1 MERTRIM
8 GTLGFVLGTA
18 AMDHQQVLIDQ
29 LVDQI
34 KTAPAED
41 TFYYLV
47 PNHIKFETEIN
58 VLAGLRNRQ
67 GLTGSDR
74 FASSRVQVLSFS
86 RLAWYLL
93 RDTPAFQKQRLSKI
107 GMAMLTSQVV
117 QERANDLHLYASE
130 VKQPGFI
137 QKMTAQLEELK
148 NANITADDLSDIISR
163 VKLANDPAANQA
175 WLAKMHDVEIIYHA
189 YEERLRDR
197 FIGNSELYRQLVAY
211 LQKSPNTA
219 KMHFFIDRFAQFTA
233 NEQQVVEALITN
245 AASTTISLTLDR
257 GYPDQ
262 NHPNAS
268 ELPVKNNLF
277 YTSAMQFHRLWKF
290 AQAHAKEVKVLQN
303 VAFAT
308 TPRVNTDLQNV
319 DTYFRR
325 YANEPISPDERQQL
339 AHGQNVQFMLT
350 TNRMT
355 ELNNVATQIHQLV
368 TSGKYRYRDF
378 LILSR
383 HLAGYQTM
391 IEPVFAAHKIPI
403 FNDHERL
410 MDNHPLVTVLTT
422 LLELPQRGYRT
433 ADIIQL
439 LKTWLLVPRA
449 STGDLMSVS
458 EFQAAVFA
466 TENWCLKQAIEG
478 KNAWTTNDPE
488 KIKQLW
494 QAPGT
499 NPDDPKYAQS
509 RLKRLNDQL
518 SLVKNFV
525 SQQIIP
531 LFNRF
536 KQAQTGQDI
545 ATILYQFL
553 NAMGVTERLYA
564 WQKYQ
569 SNRDLNLARQPQ
581 QVWSTFCQILQEYV
595 DILGKQEIRDN
606 NNEIL
611 ANFSELLQSG
621 FAAAQYSQIPATLDQ
636 VVISETGIV
645 QSQNR
650 KVVFMI
656 GSTDDVMPEM
666 QESDSLLT
674 DQDKDVL
681 SAYLDEDFQYLPG
694 TAIDQLIDEPFV
706 HYTGFMNA
714 KERLIFSAPHTDSD
728 DKELGVSPYMRDM
741 ARYFGQPCHEYPL
754 VISKEGQENAPAF
767 VSAPLATINRLV
779 EVSRQVRDE
788 QGVGVDHQP
797 VMPAGWQKVAEI
809 LVGLAKEWQ
818 ANSDARIQ
826 AEGIALGRRLALVAA
841 GFHYQNKVDSLGN
854 KLAQVLYLRTTP
866 ENKEG
871 QVLYASISQLQ
882 DFYINQYEYFLKY
895 GLRLQKRD
903 ELTLSTDRIGTFF
916 HKAMESFVT
925 TIREHGLSFAELA
938 KKDNQN
944 QRDQLIDHALVTAQ
958 ENQPTLLRLIT
969 SSAQAQFQ
977 YQQLTSI
984 VKTMLITLCRQAEYT
999 GSQPYKTE
1007 VQFGRIGNRQPANLG
1022 SLNYPLKDNHQI
1034 YLRGRIDR
1042 IDNLKQGDHDFLTVV
1057 DYKSSNHLFDLT
1069 SAYYGISLQL
1079 LTYLN
1084 GLQANLSELG
1094 TVNPRLAGALY
1105 LRLNNPTIKAA
1116 ELRKNSLEN
1125 LKLKEHQYKGILL
1138 NDPQLLRE
1146 LDKSLDNQAFL
1157 YPLKEYK
1164 NGKIKAN
1171 KEALLVTPQQ
1181 LDWLQEMNKNLV
1193 INAGNQIL
1201 SGELR
1206 LNPYRLLTGSSRR
1219 TGLDFSDYLDVFQF
1233 DNMLDQQNY
1242 RDLNPNLA
1250 KEAFDNIMQE
1260 DEEDK
1265 D

>member
-1 MERTRIM
+1 M

-18 AMDHQQVLIDQ
+18 AMDHQQVLVDQ
-29 LVDQI
+29 LADQI
-34 KTAPAED
+34 KKAPAED
-41 TFYYLV
+41 SFYYLV

-58 VLAGLRNRQ
+58 VLAGLRKHQ
-67 GLTGSDR
+67 GLTATDR

-93 RDTPAFQKQRLSKI
+93 RDTPAFQTPRLSKI
-107 GMAMLTSQVV
+107 GMAMLTSQIV
-117 QERANDLHLYASE
+117 QEQRDTLRLYASE

-148 NANITADDLSDIISR
+148 NANITADDLTAIISR
-163 VKLANDPAANQA
+163 VKSANDPAANQA

-189 YEERLRDR
+189 YEQRLAGQ
-197 FIGNSELYRQLVAY
+197 FLGNSELYQQLVTY
-211 LQKSPNTA
+211 LKKSPTVG

-233 NEQQVVEALITN
+233 NEQQVVDALILN

-262 NHPNAS
+262 NHPNPN
-268 ELPVKNNLF
+268 ELPLTNDLF
-277 YTSAMQFHRLWKF
+277 YSSAMQFHRLWKF
-290 AQAHAKEVKVLQN
+290 AQAFPHEVKVLQN
-303 VAFAT
+303 VTFAT
-308 TPRVNTDLQNV
+308 TPRVSSELQQV
-319 DTYFRR
+319 DAYFKR
-325 YANEPISPDERQQL
+325 YAREPISPAERETL
-339 AHGQNVQFMLT
+339 KRPQNVQFMLT

-355 ELNNVATQIHQLV
+355 ELNNVATQIRQLV
-368 TSGKYRYRDF
+368 ASGRYRYRDF

-391 IEPVFAAHKIPI
+391 IEAVFAAHQIPV
-403 FNDHERL
+403 FNDHERQ
-410 MDNHPLVTVLTT
+410 MDNHPLVTLLTT

-439 LKTWLLVPRA
+439 LKTWLLVPRTDA
-449 STGDLMSVS
+449 GDLMGITK
-458 EFQAAVFA
+458 FQAAVFT

-478 KNAWTTNDPE
+478 KGAWLTDD
-488 KIKQLW
+488 KDKLKQLW

-499 NPDDPKYAQS
+499 DPTDPKYAQS
-509 RLKRLNDQL
+509 RLKKLNDQL
-518 SLVKNFV
+518 ALVKNYV
-525 SQQIIP
+525 AQQILP
-531 LFNRF
+531 FFDQL
-536 KQAQTGQDI
+536 KQAQTGQEL

-553 NAMGVTERLYA
+553 TTKGVTERLYA
-564 WQKYQ
+564 WQQYQ
-569 SNRDLNLARQPQ
+569 STRDLDLARQPQ
-581 QVWSTFCQILQEYV
+581 QVWSTFGQILQEYV
-595 DILGKQEIRDN
+595 EILGQQELH
-606 NNEIL
+606 ETYL
-611 ANFSELLQSG
+611 ETLTTFSELLQAG

-636 VVISETGIV
+636 VMISETGIV
-645 QSQNR
+645 QSQQR

-666 QESDSLLT
+666 QESESLLT
-674 DQDKDVL
+674 DQDKDIL
-681 SAYLDEDFQYLPG
+681 SNYLDADFQYLPG
-694 TAIDQLIDEPFV
+694 TAIEQLVDEPFV

-714 KERLIFSAPHTDSD
+714 QERLIFSAPRTDSD
-728 DKELGVSPYMRDM
+728 DKELGISPYMRDM

-754 VISKEGQENAPAF
+754 VTSKAGQEHAQAF
-767 VSAPLATINRLV
+767 VSAPLATVNRLV
-779 EVSRQVRDE
+779 EVGRQVRDE
-788 QGVGVDHQP
+788 QGVTVDRQP
-797 VMPAGWQKVAEI
+797 VLPAGWQTVVGE
-809 LVGLAKEWQ
+809 LVKLAKQWQ
-818 ANSDARIQ
+818 ISPDARLQ
-826 AEGIALGRRLALVAA
+826 AEGIALGQRLALVAA

-854 KLAQVLYLRTTP
+854 KLAQALYLRSAP
-866 ENKEG
+866 GDEQG

-925 TIREHGLSFAELA
+925 TVKDATLSFADLA
-938 KKDNQN
+938 KTANQS
-944 QRDQLIDHALVTAQ
+944 QRDQLIDHALVAAQ
-958 ENQPTLLRLIT
+958 ENQPTLLRLVS
-969 SSAQAQFQ
+969 SSAQARFQ

-984 VKTMLITLCRQAEYT
+984 VKTMLIALCQQAEYT
-999 GSQPYKTE
+999 GAQPLKTE
-1007 VQFGRIGNRQPANLG
+1007 VQFGRIGSQETTNLG
-1022 SLNYPLKDNHQI
+1022 SLDYPLKDNHHI

-1042 IDNLKQGDHDFLTVV
+1042 IDNLKQANHDFLTVV

-1084 GLQANLSELG
+1084 GLQANLSELD
-1094 TVNPRLAGALY
+1094 TNNPQLAGALY

-1116 ELRKNSLEN
+1116 QLKKNSLAD

-1146 LDKSLDNQAFL
+1146 LDKSLDKQAFL

-1181 LDWLQEMNKNLV
+1181 LDWLQEMNKQLV
-1193 INAGNQIL
+1193 INAGNQII
-1201 SGELR
+1201 SGQLK
-1206 LNPYRLLTGSSRR
+1206 LNPYRLLNGSKRQ
-1219 TGLDFSDYLDVFQF
+1219 TGLDFSDFLDVFQF

-1250 KEAFDNIMQE
+1250 QEAFDNALQ
-1260 DEEDK
+1260 DEEDEK
-1265 D
+1265 

>member
-1 MERTRIM
+1 M

-34 KTAPAED
+34 KNASADES
-41 TFYYLV
+41 FYYLV

-58 VLAGLRNRQ
+58 VLAGLRDRQ
-67 GLTGSDR
+67 GLSGNDR
-74 FASSRVQVLSFS
+74 FASSRIQVLSFS

-93 RDTPAFQKQRLSKI
+93 RDTPAFQKQHLSKI

-117 QERANDLHLYASE
+117 QEQASELRLYASE
-130 VKQPGFI
+130 VKQAGFI

-148 NANITADDLSDIISR
+148 NANITADDLTDIISR
-163 VKLANDPAANQA
+163 VKSANDPAANQA

-197 FIGNSELYRQLVAY
+197 YIGNSELYRQLVSY
-211 LQKSPNTA
+211 LQKSPEVA

-233 NEQQVVEALITN
+233 NEQQVVDALITN

-262 NHPNAS
+262 NHPNPQ
-268 ELPVKNNLF
+268 ELPPKNNLF
-277 YTSAMQFHRLWKF
+277 YSSAMQFHRLWKF
-290 AQAHAKEVKVLQN
+290 GQMHQKEVKVLQN

-308 TPRVNTDLQNV
+308 TPRVDAELQQV
-319 DTYFRR
+319 DSYFKR
-325 YANEPISPDERQQL
+325 YASEPIGPGEREEL
-339 AHGQNVQFMLT
+339 SCPQNIQFMTT

-355 ELNNVATQIHQLV
+355 ELNNVATQIRQLV
-368 TSGKYRYRDF
+368 ASGKYRYRDF

-383 HLAGYQTM
+383 HLDGYQTM
-391 IEPVFAAHKIPI
+391 IEPVFAAHDIPV
-403 FNDHERL
+403 FNDHEHL
-410 MDNHPLVTVLTT
+410 MDNHPLVTLLTT

-439 LKTWLLVPRA
+439 LKTWLLVPRTG
-449 STGDLMSVS
+449 TGDLMGLSD
-458 EFQAAVFA
+458 FQAAVFA

-499 NPDDPKYAQS
+499 NLTDPKYEQS
-509 RLKRLNDQL
+509 RLKKLNDQL
-518 SLVKNFV
+518 ALVKDFV
-525 SQQIIP
+525 ANHLLPVFDQ
-531 LFNRF
+531 F
-536 KQAQTGQDI
+536 KQAQTGQEL
-545 ATILYQFL
+545 ATALYQFL
-553 NAMGVTERLYA
+553 AVMGVTDRLYA
-564 WQKYQ
+564 WQQYQ
-569 SNRDLNLARQPQ
+569 STRDLDLARQPQ
-581 QVWSTFCQILQEYV
+581 QVWTTFCQILQEYV
-595 DILGKQEIRDN
+595 EILGQQELRDGTS
-606 NNEIL
+606 EVL
-611 ANFSELLQSG
+611 ADFSELLQAG

-636 VVISETGIV
+636 VVVSETGIV
-645 QSQNR
+645 QSENR

-674 DQDKDVL
+674 DQDKDIL

-714 KERLIFSAPHTDSD
+714 KEQLIFSAPQTDSD
-728 DKELGVSPYMRDM
+728 DKELSISPYMHDM
-741 ARYFGQPCHEYPL
+741 ARYFGQPVREYPL
-754 VISKEGQENAPAF
+754 ATSKAGQENAIDF

-779 EVSRQVRDE
+779 EVSRQIRDE
-788 QGVGVDHQP
+788 QGVGIDRQP
-797 VMPAGWQKVAEI
+797 VMPVGWQTVAES
-809 LVGLAKEWQ
+809 LVKLAKQWQ
-818 ANSDARIQ
+818 QSADAKVQ
-826 AEGIALGRRLALVAA
+826 TEGILLGQRLSLVAA
-841 GFHYQNKVDSLGN
+841 GFHYQNKIDSLGN
-854 KLAQVLYLRTTP
+854 KLAQALYLRAAP
-866 ENKEG
+866 DDERG
-871 QVLYASISQLQ
+871 RVLYASISQLQ

-903 ELTLSTDRIGTFF
+903 ELTLSNDRIGTFF
-916 HKAMESFVT
+916 HKAMETFVT
-925 TIREHGLSFAELA
+925 TIRENNLSFADLA
-938 KKDNQN
+938 HKDNQM

-958 ENQPTLLRLIT
+958 ENQPTLLRLIN

-977 YQQLTSI
+977 YQQLTAI

-999 GSQPYKTE
+999 GSQPVKTE
-1007 VQFGRIGNRQPANLG
+1007 VQFGRIGNQQPGNLG
-1022 SLNYPLKDNHQI
+1022 SLDYPLKDNHHI

-1042 IDNLKQGDHDFLTVV
+1042 IDNLKQGNDNFLTVV

-1069 SAYYGISLQL
+1069 SAYYGLSLQL

-1084 GLQANLSELG
+1084 GLQANLTELE
-1094 TVNPRLAGALY
+1094 TSNPRLAGALY

-1116 ELRKNSLEN
+1116 ELKKSSLDD

-1146 LDKSLDNQAFL
+1146 LDKSLDKQAFL

-1181 LDWLQEMNKNLV
+1181 LDWLQNMNKELV

-1201 SGELR
+1201 SGDLK
-1206 LNPYRLLTGSSRR
+1206 LNPYRLLTGSNRR
-1219 TGLDFSDYLDVFQF
+1219 TGLDYSDFLDVFQF

-1250 KEAFDNIMQE
+1250 KEAFDNVVQDD

-1265 D
+1265 K

>member
-1 MERTRIM
+1 M

-18 AMDHQQVLIDQ
+18 AMDHEQVLIDQ
-29 LVDQI
+29 LADQL
-34 KTAPAED
+34 KMSSAED

-58 VLAGLRNRQ
+58 VLAGLRKRQ
-67 GLTGSDR
+67 GLTGTDR

-93 RDTPAFQKQRLSKI
+93 RDTPAFQTPRISKI

-117 QERANDLHLYASE
+117 QEQVADLRLYASE
-130 VKQPGFI
+130 AKQPGFI

-148 NANITADDLSDIISR
+148 SANITADDLTNIISQ
-163 VKLANDPAANQA
+163 VKSANDPAANQA

-189 YEERLRDR
+189 YEKRLQDR
-197 FIGNSELYRQLVAY
+197 FLGNSELYQQLIAY
-211 LQKSPNTA
+211 LRKSPTTA

-233 NEQQVVEALITN
+233 NEQQVVDALITN

-262 NHPNAS
+262 NHPNPS
-268 ELPVKNNLF
+268 EIPPKNNLF
-277 YTSAMQFHRLWKF
+277 YSSAMQFHRLWKF
-290 AQAHAKEVKVLQN
+290 AQAHPQN
-303 VAFAT
+303 VRVLKNVTFAT
-308 TPRVNTDLQNV
+308 SPRVSPTLQQV
-319 DTYFRR
+319 DTYFKR
-325 YANEPISPDERQQL
+325 YAQEPISPNERQELSRSQDL
-339 AHGQNVQFMLT
+339 QFMLT

-355 ELNNVATQIHQLV
+355 ELNNIATRIRQLV
-368 TSGKYRYRDF
+368 ASGKYRYRDF

-383 HLAGYQTM
+383 HLVGYQTM
-391 IEPVFAAHKIPI
+391 IDSVFAAHQIPI

-410 MDNHPLVTVLTT
+410 MDNHPLVTLLTT
-422 LLELPQRGYRT
+422 LLEIPQRGFRT
-433 ADIIQL
+433 ADIMQL
-439 LKTWLLVPRA
+439 LKTWLLVPRD
-449 STGDLMSVS
+449 STGDLMSIS
-458 EFQAAVFA
+458 QFQTAVFT

-478 KNAWTTNDPE
+478 KNAWVTKDNE

-509 RLKRLNDQL
+509 RLKKLNDQL
-518 SLVKNFV
+518 TLVKDYV
-525 SQQIIP
+525 AQQIMP
-531 LFNRF
+531 FFDQL
-536 KQAQTGQDI
+536 KQAQTGQEL

-553 NAMGVTERLYA
+553 SGIGVTERLYA
-564 WQKYQ
+564 WQQYQ
-569 SNRDLNLARQPQ
+569 SNRNLDLARQPQ

-595 DILGKQEIRDN
+595 EILGQQEIRDDDN
-606 NNEIL
+606 AVL
-611 ANFSELLQSG
+611 MFSELLQAG
-621 FAAAQYSQIPATLDQ
+621 FGAAQYSQIPATLDQ

-645 QSQNR
+645 QSQSR

-666 QESDSLLT
+666 QESESLLT
-674 DQDKDVL
+674 DQDKDIL
-681 SAYLDEDFQYLPG
+681 SAYLDQDLQYLPG
-694 TAIDQLIDEPFV
+694 TSIDQLIDEPFI

-714 KERLIFSAPHTDSD
+714 KERLIFSAPRTDSD
-728 DKELGVSPYMRDM
+728 DKELGASPYMRDM
-741 ARYFGQPCHEYPL
+741 ALYFAQPCHEYPL
-754 VISKEGQENAPAF
+754 VTSKEGQEHAGAF
-767 VSAPLATINRLV
+767 VSAPFATINRLV
-779 EVSRQVRDE
+779 EVGRQIRDD
-788 QGVGVDHQP
+788 QGIGVDRQP
-797 VMPAGWQKVAEI
+797 VLPTGWQDVAQL
-809 LVGLAKEWQ
+809 LVETAKQWQ
-818 ANSDARIQ
+818 NSPDLRLR
-826 AEGIALGRRLALVAA
+826 AEGVALGQRLALVAA

-854 KLAQVLYLRTTP
+854 KLAQALYLRTVP
-866 ENKEG
+866 EKNEG

-925 TIREHGLSFAELA
+925 TVRASGLSFADLA
-938 KKDNQN
+938 KEINQDRRN
-944 QRDQLIDHALVTAQ
+944 QLIDHALVTAQ
-958 ENQPTLLRLIT
+958 ENQPTLLRLIS

-984 VKTMLITLCRQAEYT
+984 VKTMLVTLCRQAEYT
-999 GSQPYKTE
+999 GSQPLRTE
-1007 VQFGRIGNRQPANLG
+1007 VQFGRIGSRQPDDLG
-1022 SLNYPLKDNHQI
+1022 SLDYPLKDSHHI

-1042 IDNLKQGDHDFLTVV
+1042 IDNLKQGNRDFLTVV

-1084 GLQANLSELG
+1084 GLQANLRELD
-1094 TVNPRLAGALY
+1094 TNDPQLAGALY

-1116 ELRKNSLEN
+1116 QLKKDSLDDLR
-1125 LKLKEHQYKGILL
+1125 LKEHQYKGILL
-1138 NDPQLLRE
+1138 NDPKLLRE
-1146 LDKSLDNQAFL
+1146 LDKSLDKQAFL
-1157 YPLKEYK
+1157 YPLKEFK

-1181 LDWLQEMNKNLV
+1181 LQWLQEMNKNLV

-1201 SGELR
+1201 SGDLK
-1206 LNPYRLLTGSSRR
+1206 LNPYRLLNGSSRR
-1219 TGLDFSDYLDVFQF
+1219 TGLDFSDFLDVFQF

-1250 KEAFDNIMQE
+1250 KEAFENAIQDDEE
-1260 DEEDK
+1260 DEE
-1265 D
+1265 

>member
-1 MERTRIM
+1 M

-18 AMDHQQVLIDQ
+18 AMDHEQVLVDQ
-29 LVDQI
+29 LADQI
-34 KTAPAED
+34 KTAPLED

-58 VLAGLRNRQ
+58 VLAGLRKRQ
-67 GLTGSDR
+67 GLTGTDR

-93 RDTPAFQKQRLSKI
+93 RDTAAFQTPRISKI

-117 QERANDLHLYASE
+117 QEQVNDLRLYASE
-130 VKQPGFI
+130 VRQPGFI

-148 NANITADDLSDIISR
+148 SANITADDLTAIISR
-163 VKLANDPAANQA
+163 VKSASDPAVNQA
-175 WLAKMHDVEIIYHA
+175 WLAKMHDVEIIYHV
-189 YEERLRDR
+189 YEDRLKDR
-197 FIGNSELYRQLVAY
+197 FLGNSELYQQLVAY
-211 LQKSPNTA
+211 LRKSPATT
-219 KMHFFIDRFAQFTA
+219 KMHFFIDRFAKFTA
-233 NEQQVVEALITN
+233 NEQQVVDALITN

-262 NHPNAS
+262 NHPSPS
-268 ELPVKNNLF
+268 ELPPKNDLF
-277 YTSAMQFHRLWKF
+277 YSSAMQFHRLWKF
-290 AQAHAKEVKVLQN
+290 AQAHPQDVKVLNN
-303 VAFAT
+303 VTFAT
-308 TPRVNTDLQNV
+308 NPRVSPTLQQV
-319 DTYFRR
+319 DTYFKR
-325 YANEPISPDERQQL
+325 YAREPISPNDQQEL
-339 AHGQNVQFMLT
+339 IHPQDLQFMLT

-355 ELNNVATQIHQLV
+355 ELNNIATQIHQLV
-368 TSGKYRYRDF
+368 ASGKYRYRDF

-391 IEPVFAAHKIPI
+391 IDSVFAAHKIPI
-403 FNDHERL
+403 FNDHERQ
-410 MDNHPLVTVLTT
+410 MDNHPLVTLLTT
-422 LLELPQRGYRT
+422 LIEIPQRGYRT

-439 LKTWLLVPRA
+439 LKTWLLVPRS
-449 STGDLMSVS
+449 STGDLMSINQ
-458 EFQAAVFA
+458 FQAAVFT

-478 KNAWTTNDPE
+478 KNAWITSDQE

-499 NPDDPKYAQS
+499 ELDNPKYAQS
-509 RLKRLNDQL
+509 RLKKLNDQL
-518 SLVKNFV
+518 ALVKNYVARKIMPFFE
-525 SQQIIP
+525 Q
-531 LFNRF
+531 L
-536 KQAQTGQDI
+536 KQAQTGKDL
-545 ATILYQFL
+545 ATTLYQFL
-553 NAMGVTERLYA
+553 SESGVTERLYA
-564 WQKYQ
+564 WQQYQ
-569 SNRDLNLARQPQ
+569 SNRNLDLARQPQ
-581 QVWSTFCQILQEYV
+581 QVWTTFCQILQEYV
-595 DILGKQEIRDN
+595 EILGQQEIRDDN
-606 NNEIL
+606 NSAL
-611 ANFSELLQSG
+611 MFSELLQAG

-645 QSQNR
+645 QSQSR
-650 KVVFMI
+650 KIVFMI
-656 GSTDDVMPEM
+656 GATDDVMPEM
-666 QESDSLLT
+666 QESESLLT
-674 DQDKDVL
+674 DQDKDIL
-681 SAYLDEDFQYLPG
+681 SAYLDQDFQYLPG

-714 KERLIFSAPHTDSD
+714 KERLIFSAPRTDSD
-728 DKELGVSPYMRDM
+728 DKELGLSPYMRDM
-741 ARYFGQPCHEYPL
+741 AHYFAQPCHEYPL
-754 VISKEGQENAPAF
+754 VTSKEGQEHASAF
-767 VSAPLATINRLV
+767 VSAPFATINRLV
-779 EVSRQVRDE
+779 EVGRQVRDD
-788 QGVGVDHQP
+788 QGVGIDRQP
-797 VMPAGWQKVAEI
+797 VLPIGWQDVVEI
-809 LVGLAKEWQ
+809 LVKTAKQWQ
-818 ANSDARIQ
+818 ASPDLRLQ
-826 AEGIALGRRLALVAA
+826 AEGIALGQRLALVAA

-854 KLAQVLYLRTTP
+854 KLAQALYLRTAP
-866 ENKEG
+866 DKNEG
-871 QVLYASISQLQ
+871 RVLYASISQLQ

-925 TIREHGLSFAELA
+925 AVRKTGLSFAALA
-938 KKDNQN
+938 KANNQL

-958 ENQPTLLRLIT
+958 ENQPMLLRLIN

-999 GSQPYKTE
+999 GSQPLKTE
-1007 VQFGRIGNRQPANLG
+1007 VQFGRIGSRQPNDLG
-1022 SLNYPLKDNHQI
+1022 SLDYPLKDRHHI

-1042 IDNLKQGDHDFLTVV
+1042 IDNFKRDNQDFLTVV

-1084 GLQANLSELG
+1084 GLQANLGEFG
-1094 TVNPRLAGALY
+1094 TNNPQLAGALY
-1105 LRLNNPTIKAA
+1105 LRLNNPTVKAA
-1116 ELRKNSLEN
+1116 QLKKDSLDN

-1138 NDPQLLRE
+1138 NDPKLLRE
-1146 LDKSLDNQAFL
+1146 LDKSLDKQAFL
-1157 YPLKEYK
+1157 YPLKEFK

-1181 LDWLQEMNKNLV
+1181 LEWLQEMNKSLV

-1201 SGELR
+1201 SGELK
-1206 LNPYRLLTGSSRR
+1206 LNPYRLLNGTSRR
-1219 TGLDFSDYLDVFQF
+1219 TGLDFSDFLDVFQF

-1250 KEAFDNIMQE
+1250 KEAFENVSREGEE
-1260 DEEDK
+1260 DED
-1265 D
+1265 

>member
-1 MERTRIM
+1 M

-18 AMDHQQVLIDQ
+18 AMDHQQVLVDQ
-29 LVDQI
+29 LADQI
-34 KTAPAED
+34 KKAAADE

-67 GLTGSDR
+67 GLSGSDR

-93 RDTPAFQKQRLSKI
+93 RDTPAFQKQHLSKI

-117 QERANDLHLYASE
+117 QEQASDLRLYASE

-148 NANITADDLSDIISR
+148 NANITAADLTDIISR

-197 FIGNSELYRQLVAY
+197 FIGNSELYRQLVSY
-211 LQKSPNTA
+211 LQKSPEVA

-233 NEQQVVEALITN
+233 NEQQVVDALITN

-262 NHPNAS
+262 NHPNS
-268 ELPVKNNLF
+268 KELPPKNNLF
-277 YTSAMQFHRLWKF
+277 YSSAMQFHRLWKF
-290 AQAHAKEVKVLQN
+290 GQMQPEVKVLRN

-308 TPRVNTDLQNV
+308 TPRVNTELQQV
-319 DTYFRR
+319 DSYFKR
-325 YANEPISPDERQQL
+325 YANEPIGPGEQENL
-339 AHGQNVQFMLT
+339 PYPPNVQFMTT

-368 TSGKYRYRDF
+368 ASGKYRYRDF

-383 HLAGYQTM
+383 HLDSYQTM

-410 MDNHPLVTVLTT
+410 MDNHPLVTLLTT

-433 ADIIQL
+433 TDIIQL
-439 LKTWLLVPRA
+439 LKTWLLIPRTG
-449 STGDLMSVS
+449 TGDLMGVS
-458 EFQAAVFA
+458 AFQAAVFT

-478 KNAWTTNDPE
+478 KKAWITHNPE
-488 KIKQLW
+488 KLKQLW

-499 NPDDPKYAQS
+499 DLTDPKYGQS
-509 RLKRLNDQL
+509 RLKKLNDQL
-518 SLVKNFV
+518 ALVKDFV
-525 SQQIIP
+525 ANQLLPVLDQ
-531 LFNRF
+531 F
-536 KQAQTGQDI
+536 KQAQTGQDL
-545 ATILYQFL
+545 ATALYQFL
-553 NAMGVTERLYA
+553 ATMGVTERLYA
-564 WQKYQ
+564 WQQYQ
-569 SNRDLNLARQPQ
+569 STRDLDLARQPQ
-581 QVWSTFCQILQEYV
+581 QVWATFCQILQEYV
-595 DILGKQEIRDN
+595 EILGQQELRDST
-606 NNEIL
+606 NESL
-611 ANFSELLQSG
+611 ADFSELLQAG

-645 QSQNR
+645 QSENR
-650 KVVFMI
+650 KVVIMI

-674 DQDKDVL
+674 DQDKDIL
-681 SAYLDEDFQYLPG
+681 SVYLDDDYQYLPG

-714 KERLIFSAPHTDSD
+714 KERLIFTAPQTDSD
-728 DKELGVSPYMRDM
+728 DKELSMSPYMRDM
-741 ARYFGQPCHEYPL
+741 ARYFNQPVHECPL
-754 VISKEGQENAPAF
+754 ATSKAGQEHAIDY

-779 EVSRQVRDE
+779 EVSRQIRDE
-788 QGVGVDHQP
+788 QGIGIDRQP
-797 VMPAGWQKVAEI
+797 VMPVGWQTVAES
-809 LVGLAKEWQ
+809 LVKLAKQWQ
-818 ANSDARIQ
+818 QASDTKLQ
-826 AEGIALGRRLALVAA
+826 TEGRVLGQRLALVAA
-841 GFHYQNKVDSLGN
+841 GFHYQNKIDSLGN
-854 KLAQVLYLRTTP
+854 KLAQALYLRTP
-866 ENKEG
+866 SDDEHNR
-871 QVLYASISQLQ
+871 VLYASISQLQ

-895 GLRLQKRD
+895 GLKLQKRD
-903 ELTLSTDRIGTFF
+903 ELTLSNDRIGTFF

-925 TIREHGLSFAELA
+925 TIRENNLSFADLA
-938 KKDNQN
+938 HKDNQV

-958 ENQPTLLRLIT
+958 ENQPTLLRLIN

-999 GSQPYKTE
+999 SSQPVKTE
-1007 VQFGRIGNRQPANLG
+1007 VQFGRIGNQQPGNLG
-1022 SLNYPLKDNHQI
+1022 SLDYPLKDNHHI

-1042 IDNLKQGDHDFLTVV
+1042 IDNLKQGDRNFLTVV

-1069 SAYYGISLQL
+1069 SAYYGLSLQL

-1084 GLQANLSELG
+1084 GLQANLTELE
-1094 TVNPRLAGALY
+1094 TSNPRLAGALY
-1105 LRLNNPTIKAA
+1105 LRLNNPTIKAT
-1116 ELRKNSLEN
+1116 ELKKNSLDD
-1125 LKLKEHQYKGILL
+1125 LKLKEHQYKGIIL

-1146 LDKSLDNQAFL
+1146 LDKSLDKQAYL

-1181 LDWLQEMNKNLV
+1181 LEWLQNMNKELV

-1201 SGELR
+1201 SGDLK
-1206 LNPYRLLTGSSRR
+1206 LNPYRLLTGSTRR
-1219 TGLDFSDYLDVFQF
+1219 TGLDYSDFLDVFQF

-1242 RDLNPNLA
+1242 RNLNPNLA
-1250 KEAFDNIMQE
+1250 KEAFDNAIQE
-1260 DEEDK
+1260 DDEEEK

>member
-1 MERTRIM
+1 M

-34 KTAPAED
+34 KNASADES
-41 TFYYLV
+41 FYYLV

-58 VLAGLRNRQ
+58 VLAGLRDRQ
-67 GLTGSDR
+67 GLSGSDR

-93 RDTPAFQKQRLSKI
+93 RDTPAFQKQHLSKI
-107 GMAMLTSQVV
+107 GMAILTSQVV
-117 QERANDLHLYASE
+117 QEQASELRLYASE
-130 VKQPGFI
+130 IKQAGFI

-148 NANITADDLSDIISR
+148 NANITADDLTDIISR
-163 VKLANDPAANQA
+163 VKSANDPAANQA

-189 YEERLRDR
+189 YEDRLRDR
-197 FIGNSELYRQLVAY
+197 YIGNSELYRQLVSY
-211 LQKSPNTA
+211 LQKSPEVA

-233 NEQQVVEALITN
+233 NEQQVVDALITN

-262 NHPNAS
+262 NHPNPQ
-268 ELPVKNNLF
+268 ELPPKNNLF
-277 YTSAMQFHRLWKF
+277 YSSAMQFHRLWKF
-290 AQAHAKEVKVLQN
+290 GQMHQKEVKVLQN

-308 TPRVNTDLQNV
+308 APRVDAELQQV
-319 DTYFRR
+319 DSYFKR
-325 YANEPISPDERQQL
+325 YASEPIGPGEREEL
-339 AHGQNVQFMLT
+339 SCPQNIQFMTT

-355 ELNNVATQIHQLV
+355 ELNNVATQIRQLV
-368 TSGKYRYRDF
+368 ASGKYRYRDF

-383 HLAGYQTM
+383 HLDGYQTM
-391 IEPVFAAHKIPI
+391 IEPVFAAHNIPV

-410 MDNHPLVTVLTT
+410 MDNHPLVTLLTT

-439 LKTWLLVPRA
+439 LKTWLLVPRTG
-449 STGDLMSVS
+449 TGDLMGLSD
-458 EFQAAVFA
+458 FQAAVFT

-478 KNAWTTNDPE
+478 KSAWTTNDPE

-499 NPDDPKYAQS
+499 NLTDPKYEQS
-509 RLKRLNDQL
+509 RLKKLNDQL
-518 SLVKNFV
+518 ALVKDFV
-525 SQQIIP
+525 ANHLLPVFDQ
-531 LFNRF
+531 F
-536 KQAQTGQDI
+536 KQAQTGQEL
-545 ATILYQFL
+545 ATALYQFL
-553 NAMGVTERLYA
+553 AAMGVTDQLYA
-564 WQKYQ
+564 WQQYQ
-569 SNRDLNLARQPQ
+569 STRDLDLARQPQ
-581 QVWSTFCQILQEYV
+581 QVWATFCQILQEYV
-595 DILGKQEIRDN
+595 EILGQQELRN
-606 NNEIL
+606 GTSEVL
-611 ANFSELLQSG
+611 ADFSELLQAG

-636 VVISETGIV
+636 VVVSETGIV
-645 QSQNR
+645 QSENR

-674 DQDKDVL
+674 DQDKDIL

-714 KERLIFSAPHTDSD
+714 KEQLIFSAPQTDSD
-728 DKELGVSPYMRDM
+728 DKELSISPYMHDM
-741 ARYFGQPCHEYPL
+741 ARYFGQSVREYPL
-754 VISKEGQENAPAF
+754 ATSKAGQENAIDF

-779 EVSRQVRDE
+779 EVSRQIRDE
-788 QGVGVDHQP
+788 QGVGIDRQP
-797 VMPAGWQKVAEI
+797 VMPVGWQTVAES
-809 LVGLAKEWQ
+809 LVKLAKQWQ
-818 ANSDARIQ
+818 QSADAKVQ
-826 AEGIALGRRLALVAA
+826 AEGISLGQRLSLVAA
-841 GFHYQNKVDSLGN
+841 GFHYQNKIDSLGN
-854 KLAQVLYLRTTP
+854 KLAQALYLRAAP
-866 ENKEG
+866 DDERG
-871 QVLYASISQLQ
+871 RVLYASISQLQ

-903 ELTLSTDRIGTFF
+903 ELTLSNDRIGTFF
-916 HKAMESFVT
+916 HKAMETFVT
-925 TIREHGLSFAELA
+925 TIRENNLSFADLA
-938 KKDNQN
+938 HKDNQM

-958 ENQPTLLRLIT
+958 ENQPTLLRLIN

-977 YQQLTSI
+977 YQQLTAI

-999 GSQPYKTE
+999 GSQPVKTE
-1007 VQFGRIGNRQPANLG
+1007 VQFGRIGNQQPGNLG
-1022 SLNYPLKDNHQI
+1022 SLDYPLKDNHHI

-1042 IDNLKQGDHDFLTVV
+1042 IDNLKQGNNNFLTVV

-1069 SAYYGISLQL
+1069 SAYYGLSLQL

-1084 GLQANLSELG
+1084 GLQANLTELE
-1094 TVNPRLAGALY
+1094 TNNPRLAGALY

-1116 ELRKNSLEN
+1116 ELKKSSLDD

-1146 LDKSLDNQAFL
+1146 LDKSLDKQAFL

-1181 LDWLQEMNKNLV
+1181 LDWLQNMNKELV

-1201 SGELR
+1201 SGDLK
-1206 LNPYRLLTGSSRR
+1206 LNPYRLLTGSNRR
-1219 TGLDFSDYLDVFQF
+1219 TGLDYSDFLDVFQF

-1250 KEAFDNIMQE
+1250 KEAFDNVVQDD

-1265 D
+1265 K